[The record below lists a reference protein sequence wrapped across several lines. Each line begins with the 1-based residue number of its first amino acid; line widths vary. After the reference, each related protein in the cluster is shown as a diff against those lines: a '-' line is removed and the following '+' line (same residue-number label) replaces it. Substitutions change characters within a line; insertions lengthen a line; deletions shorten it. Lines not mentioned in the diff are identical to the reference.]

1 MSISSYNCSLAN
13 IFNLIKKL
21 IHFCLFLAF
30 LILTILGLINL
41 LSEETTFLVS
51 TRIPS
56 NVTLPS
62 FTICP
67 HASNE
72 TFLDKKALAK
82 NLLSKRKLPFP
93 IDVSAF
99 MQSRMD
105 GQYNNFDLMS
115 GEVLKN
121 NFNASFN
128 EIWDFHCKIY
138 PPSTNLDSCT
148 PCLTFR
154 NPTFEGQFE
163 FGLVSRIERYKT

>member
-30 LILTILGLINL
+30 LILTILGLMNI
-41 LSEETTFLVS
+41 LSGETTFLVS

-72 TFLDKKALAK
+72 TFLDKKLLAK
-82 NLLSKRKLPFP
+82 NLLSKRILPFP
-93 IDVSAF
+93 INVSAW

-105 GQYNNFDLMS
+105 GQYTTFDLLS
-115 GEVLKN
+115 EEVLKN
-121 NFNASFN
+121 KFKASFH

-163 FGLVSRIERYKT
+163 FGLVSRIER

>member
-51 TRIPS
+51 TRIPN

-67 HASNE
+67 HAINE
-72 TFLDKKALAK
+72 TFLDKKLLAMIV
-82 NLLSKRKLPFP
+82 LSKEKLPFP
-93 IDVSAF
+93 IDVSAL
-99 MQSRMD
+99 MQSQKD
-105 GQYNNFDLMS
+105 GGYTTFNLLSN
-115 GEVLKN
+115 EILKEH
-121 NFNASFN
+121 FNATFE

-148 PCLTFR
+148 PCLTFKS
-154 NPTFEGQFE
+154 PAFEGQFE
-163 FGLVSRIERYKT
+163 VGYVS